1 MTTANKDIDILE
13 SAPEPLVLSTG
24 TPVLVERLKTRQL
37 MRLMKILTRGAGA
50 ALTDLNFS
58 DSTSQEDFV
67 AQLVMTVVFSI
78 PEAEDETIDFVR
90 SMVSP
95 AGLIEGRNL
104 SKAENEINAGKFD
117 ALDTELV
124 NPELEDL
131 VSIIEKVAANEREH
145 LTSLGNR
152 LAVLL
157 KTQQKIQV
165 ASKPSAASR
174 KQSASSTQT
183 V

>member
-1 MTTANKDIDILE
+1 MPTSNDTDLIE

-24 TPVLVERLKTRQL
+24 TEVLVERLKTRQL

-50 ALTDLNFS
+50 ALTDLNFD
-58 DSTSQEDFV
+58 DSTSQDDFV

-95 AGLIEGRNL
+95 AGLIVGRGL
-104 SKAENEINAGKFD
+104 SKNENEINASKFE
-117 ALDTELV
+117 ALDADFD

-131 VSIIEKVAANEREH
+131 VSVIEAVARNERDH
-145 LTSLGNR
+145 LTALGKR

-157 KTQQKIQV
+157 KTQQKTQAV
-165 ASKPSAASR
+165 SQPKASSKSKSAR
-174 KQSASSTQT
+174 STQT
-183 V
+183 DS

>member
-1 MTTANKDIDILE
+1 MTTDTELITSD
-13 SAPEPLVLSTG
+13 PEPLVLSTG
-24 TPVLVERLKTRQL
+24 TEVLVERLKTRQL

-50 ALTDLNFS
+50 ALTDLNFD
-58 DSTSQEDFV
+58 DSTSRDDFV

-95 AGLIEGRNL
+95 AGLIQGRGL
-104 SKAENEINAGKFD
+104 SKPENEINASKYAEVD
-117 ALDTELV
+117 AEFM

-131 VSIIEKVAANEREH
+131 VSVIERVANNERDH
-145 LTSLGNR
+145 LTSLGKR

-157 KTQQKIQV
+157 KTQQKSQ
-165 ASKPSAASR
+165 AASQR
-174 KQSASSTQT
+174 KASSKRTSARST
-183 V
+183 PTES